1 MIASV
6 CSGTRQSLRRSQND
20 ASTSFGLILDNL
32 RLDEQDQNHRE
43 DRKTSKHAEDHV
55 DRHLSVAQHAE
66 APVGQSTT
74 TDADEFPD
82 AVTDPMLV
90 PEKWRAL

>member
-6 CSGTRQSLRRSQND
+6 CADERQFLRHRQNI
-20 ASTSFGLILDNL
+20 ASTSWGLILGSV
-32 RLDEQDQNHRE
+32 RLDKQDQNHRE
-43 DRKTSKHAEDHV
+43 HRKTGEHAEDRV